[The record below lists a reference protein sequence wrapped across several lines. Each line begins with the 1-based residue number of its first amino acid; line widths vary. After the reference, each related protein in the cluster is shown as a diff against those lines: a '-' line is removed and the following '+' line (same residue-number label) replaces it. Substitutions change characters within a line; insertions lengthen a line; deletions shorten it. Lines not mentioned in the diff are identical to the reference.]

1 MGHPK
6 RVFPEEQRR
15 AACRKQ
21 GVNNR
26 KEHVMKKWNV
36 VMVVVGVVIASMIFA
51 GSVFAALI
59 DDMAAL
65 DRAYVAAL
73 VLSNQPDK
81 PAVAVSASMKR
92 LTESWKKFVDG
103 LSKEDSE
110 NKALKGAISEISSS
124 VAEAEKLAAAGKRR
138 DAHEALEM
146 VRIVFWKARSD
157 MGINYLLDLHTAF
170 HEPMEAFVD
179 LAEKPGAD
187 LAKLKSLL
195 TELSEKWTIVEK
207 AKLDTKLF
215 DFNEEKAAKY
225 AGMVKKEREI
235 LTTLS
240 GLIERKDNDA
250 LAKTAGTVK
259 TTFSQTYMIFG
270 DFSGLGL

>member
-1 MGHPK
+1 MIVAGIMITP
-6 RVFPEEQRR
+6 
-15 AACRKQ
+15 
-21 GVNNR
+21 
-26 KEHVMKKWNV
+26 
-36 VMVVVGVVIASMIFA
+36 MIFA
-51 GSVFAALI
+51 GGSFAALI
-59 DDMAAL
+59 DDMATL

-81 PAVAVSASMKR
+81 PAEAVTASMKR
-92 LTESWKKFVDG
+92 LTESWKKFVEG
-103 LSKEDSE
+103 LSKEDRE
-110 NKALKGAISEISSS
+110 KAALKSTVTQVGGSI
-124 VAEAEKLAAAGKRR
+124 AEAEKLAVAGKRK

-187 LAKLKSLL
+187 KAKLKSLL
-195 TELSEKWTIVEK
+195 AELSEKWMIVEK

-215 DFNEEKAAKY
+215 GFNEEKTTKY
-225 AGMVKKEREI
+225 YGLVKKEREI
-235 LTTLS
+235 LTSLAA
-240 GLIERKDNDA
+240 LIEGKDEEA
-250 LAKTAGTVK
+250 LTKTAGTVK
-259 TTFSQTYMIFG
+259 TTFSQTYMVFG

>member
-1 MGHPK
+1 MFIAFLSFTLP
-6 RVFPEEQRR
+6 
-15 AACRKQ
+15 AKQ

-26 KEHVMKKWNV
+26 KESIMKKWNV
-36 VMVVVGVVIASMIFA
+36 VMIVVGVMIASMIFA
-51 GSVFAALI
+51 GHSSAALI
-59 DDMAAL
+59 DDMAVL
-65 DRAYVAAL
+65 DRSYVAAL

-81 PAVAVSASMKR
+81 PAEAVTASMKR

-103 LSKEDSE
+103 LSKEDRE
-110 NKALKGAISEISSS
+110 NAALKSAVTQVSGS

-146 VRIVFWKARSD
+146 VRIVFWKARGD
-157 MGINYLLDLHTAF
+157 MGISYLLDLHTAF

-187 LAKLKSLL
+187 QAKLKSLL
-195 TELSEKWTIVEK
+195 AELSEKWSVVEK

-215 DFNEEKAAKY
+215 GFNEEKTAKY
-225 AGMVKKEREI
+225 AGQVKKEREI
-235 LTTLS
+235 LNALS
-240 GLIERKDNDA
+240 GLIDGKDQVA
-250 LAKTAGTVK
+250 LAKAAGTVK
-259 TTFSQTYMIFG
+259 TTFSQTYMLFG

>member
-1 MGHPK
+1 
-6 RVFPEEQRR
+6 
-15 AACRKQ
+15 
-21 GVNNR
+21 
-26 KEHVMKKWNV
+26 MKKWNV
-36 VMVVVGVVIASMIFA
+36 VMVAVGVMIALMIFA
-51 GSVFAALI
+51 GGSSAALI
-59 DDMAAL
+59 DNMATL

-81 PAVAVSASMKR
+81 PAAAVTASMKR

-103 LSKEDSE
+103 LSKEDIE
-110 NKALKGAISEISSS
+110 NKALKGAVSEISGS

-138 DAHEALEM
+138 DVHEALEM
-146 VRIVFWKARSD
+146 VRIVFWKARRD
-157 MGINYLLDLHTAF
+157 MSINYLLDLHTAF

-187 LAKLKSLL
+187 PAKLKSLL
-195 TELSEKWTIVEK
+195 AELSEKWADVEK

-215 DFNEEKAAKY
+215 GFNEEKTAKY
-225 AGMVKKEREI
+225 AGQVKKEREI
-235 LTTLS
+235 LTS
-240 GLIERKDNDA
+240 LIPLVDA
-250 LAKTAGTVK
+250 KNLEGIAKIAGSVK